1 MIRATACLERVFFS
15 KNFIWAYLIS
25 GTYKL
30 VRIAIYIYILS
41 LFAVT
46 HFEWWFLQAFIVQ
59 VDVIIHG
66 QLRYIHC
73 GQRWIHNLN
82 LVIHLLFTANLFV
95 SVHLLLFFFSI
106 LLVVRNNKLLVR
118 LRYLFHYTTSVGPC
132 VDNYQSSKGTPLSYI
147 YDLSQQLLVVFRGV
161 IAS

>member
-1 MIRATACLERVFFS
+1 
-15 KNFIWAYLIS
+15 
-25 GTYKL
+25 
-30 VRIAIYIYILS
+30 

-46 HFEWWFLQAFIVQ
+46 HFEWSFLQAFIVQ

-82 LVIHLLFTANLFV
+82 LVIHLLFTANWCLV
-95 SVHLLLFFFSI
+95 CACLCLLLEYNGAPCSFMRGRERLSAAFCVRTFAYLFFSI
-106 LLVVRNNKLLVR
+106 LLVVRNNKLLVK

-147 YDLSQQLLVVFRGV
+147 YPNNF
-161 IAS
+161 